1 MANFEFQGR
10 SIYYEEHGQGRPL
23 LVLNGIMMSCRSW
36 AEFVEPFSRDN
47 RLILLDFLDQGQSA
61 RMDGPYDQGIQAQV
75 VLALL
80 DHLSIDRAC
89 VLGISYGG
97 EVALRFAIAHGERVE
112 RLLLF
117 NTTARTGP
125 WLGDIGDAWNLASGD
140 PDAYYLTTIPVIYS
154 PAFYR
159 DKRDWMAKR
168 RETLRPVFGDPG
180 FIQPMI
186 RLTNSSRSCCSSTG
200 VR

>member
-23 LVLNGIMMSCRSW
+23 LVLNGIMMSCKSW

-117 NTTARTGP
+117 NTTVRCGP
-125 WLGDIGDAWNLASGD
+125 W
-140 PDAYYLTTIPVIYS
+140 
-154 PAFYR
+154 
-159 DKRDWMAKR
+159 
-168 RETLRPVFGDPG
+168 
-180 FIQPMI
+180 
-186 RLTNSSRSCCSSTG
+186 C
-200 VR
+200 